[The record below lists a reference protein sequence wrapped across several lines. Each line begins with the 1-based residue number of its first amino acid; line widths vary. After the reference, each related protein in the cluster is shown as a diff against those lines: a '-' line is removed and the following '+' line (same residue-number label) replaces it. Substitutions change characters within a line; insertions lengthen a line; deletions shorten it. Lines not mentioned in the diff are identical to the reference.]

1 MDYIT
6 IMATNGILVAI
17 LGFFVRRWMNG
28 TKESIVQHIKD
39 TREDLA
45 ALRVNIKE
53 LHLEIKDHEKRIT
66 VIETYVFKKMI

>member
-17 LGFFVRRWMNG
+17 LGFFVKRWMNG

-66 VIETYVFKKMI
+66 VIETCVFKKMI